1 MKIITSW
8 ETLMTRAREVGAAR
22 QADDAARLAT
32 AESHLAEYE
41 EVVKMS
47 DEVILP

>member
-8 ETLMTRAREVGAAR
+8 ATLMTRAREVGAAR
-22 QADDAARLAT
+22 VAGDAARLAA
-32 AESHLAEYE
+32 AESRLADYE
-41 EVVKMS
+41 EAIKMS